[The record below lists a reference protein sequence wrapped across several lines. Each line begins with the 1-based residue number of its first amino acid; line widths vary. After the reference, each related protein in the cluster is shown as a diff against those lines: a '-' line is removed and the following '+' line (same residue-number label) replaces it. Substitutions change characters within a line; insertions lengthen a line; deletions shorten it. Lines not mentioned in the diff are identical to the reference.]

1 MSQSYRLR
9 ISRNAL
15 KLKVAARIPAQ
26 LVAGTGVTITK
37 ANGVYTFDLDE
48 TEIEDI
54 ATAAAAAQ
62 VAASVGVDT
71 QAYDADLAALAAN
84 STSGLWARTGAGTG
98 SARTITGTANEI
110 TVTNGSGA
118 SGNPTLSIPSAV
130 TLTGK
135 TMTGGTFASPALT
148 TPTISTISNT
158 GTLTLPTSTDTL
170 VGRNTTD
177 TLTNKTLTSPTVN
190 SPTLTAPILGTPAS
204 GNLVNCTG
212 YLQGTYS
219 NSLSGD
225 VSLNNTANYFD
236 GPSVAQGT
244 SGKWYVSGTVTLNDA
259 STAVFYAKLWD
270 GTTVIASGLA
280 VSLSTQTLATISLSG
295 VITSPAGN
303 LRISVR
309 DTTTTAGLIK
319 FNTTGNSKDSTITA
333 VQIG

>member
-1 MSQSYRLR
+1 MTTASYRLKLTR
-9 ISRNAL
+9 VNSL
-15 KLKVAARIPAQ
+15 KLKVATRIPAQ
-26 LVAGTGVTITK
+26 LVGGTGVTITK
-37 ANGVYTFDLDE
+37 ANGVYTFDVDE
-48 TEIEDI
+48 TEIQDI
-54 ATAAAAAQ
+54 ATAAAEAA
-62 VAASVGVDT
+62 VTIGVDV
-71 QAYDADLAALAAN
+71 QAYDADLQALANN
-84 STSGLWARTGAGTG
+84 STNGVWARTGAGTG

-110 TVTNGSGA
+110 TATNGDGA
-118 SGNPTLSIPSAV
+118 SGNPTLSLPSAI

-135 TMTGGTFASPALT
+135 TLTGGTFSSPTLT
-148 TPTISTISNT
+148 TPVISTISNT

-170 VGRNTTD
+170 VGRATTD
-177 TLTNKTLTSPTVN
+177 TLTNKTLTTPTLN
-190 SPTLTAPILGTPAS
+190 SPTLTAPVLGTPAS
-204 GNLVNCTG
+204 GNLVNCSG
-212 YLQGTYS
+212 YVHGTYT

-225 VSLNNTANYFD
+225 VNLNNTANYFD

-244 SGKWYVSGTVTLNDA
+244 SGKWFVSGTVTVNDA

-270 GTTVIASGLA
+270 GTTVIASGLV

-295 VITSPAGN
+295 VISNPAGN